1 MRGKGRKNQDDKKT
15 LREIKD
21 AASIT
26 QEQEAMSG
34 TFLERGRTREMGAER
49 KSGTS
54 ALGGRAE
61 EICKEE
67 RTENTREKMRKLE
80 DYSTRY
86 NTRLT
91 GVKER
96 NRGNRE
102 KKFSK
107 TEGREFHI
115 GKPISDCINFLFLCI
130 NFPGSQRL
138 RQNSKR
144 APSLPAAPPN
154 PQDVYICGSCSRD
167 WVMLHDVVHF
177 TKNQILP
184 WASLDHTNP
193 LRGQHFLWLVP
204 EEEVR
209 DLKHKKDG
217 MHWCWSGGGRGCV
230 WMERGP
236 HLEPRAALGED
247 TGASVLQPQDL
258 SFAKIKNELG
268 SGFFQSL
275 QVGTKTPAGT
285 LILAQ

>member
-1 MRGKGRKNQDDKKT
+1 
-15 LREIKD
+15 
-21 AASIT
+21 
-26 QEQEAMSG
+26 
-34 TFLERGRTREMGAER
+34 MGAER

-154 PQDVYICGSCSRD
+154 PQDVYICGSILSEFIQLVTRLGPAPMP
-167 WVMLHDVVHF
+167 VHLATVLHCPTLQSSCKHCFVHLQPSSHYPF
-177 TKNQILP
+177 FMPLFCMDSQILIK
-184 WASLDHTNP
+184 S
-193 LRGQHFLWLVP
+193 
-204 EEEVR
+204 
-209 DLKHKKDG
+209 
-217 MHWCWSGGGRGCV
+217 
-230 WMERGP
+230 
-236 HLEPRAALGED
+236 
-247 TGASVLQPQDL
+247 
-258 SFAKIKNELG
+258 SF
-268 SGFFQSL
+268 
-275 QVGTKTPAGT
+275 
-285 LILAQ
+285 

>member
-26 QEQEAMSG
+26 QEQEAASG

-144 APSLPAAPPN
+144 APSLPATPPN
-154 PQDVYICGSCSRD
+154 PQDVYICGSCSR
-167 WVMLHDVVHF
+167 
-177 TKNQILP
+177 N
-184 WASLDHTNP
+184 
-193 LRGQHFLWLVP
+193 
-204 EEEVR
+204 
-209 DLKHKKDG
+209 
-217 MHWCWSGGGRGCV
+217 
-230 WMERGP
+230 
-236 HLEPRAALGED
+236 
-247 TGASVLQPQDL
+247 
-258 SFAKIKNELG
+258 
-268 SGFFQSL
+268 
-275 QVGTKTPAGT
+275 
-285 LILAQ
+285 